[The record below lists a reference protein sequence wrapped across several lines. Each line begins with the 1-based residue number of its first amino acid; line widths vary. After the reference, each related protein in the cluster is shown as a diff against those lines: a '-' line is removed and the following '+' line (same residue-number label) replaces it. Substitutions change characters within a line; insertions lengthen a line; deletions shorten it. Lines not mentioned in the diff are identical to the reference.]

1 VYDTHMQV
9 QMMVA
14 VLGGTGRTGQPL
26 VAELLRRGHKVV
38 VLARD
43 PTKLGTVRDEVQV
56 VTGDSRDDA
65 ALIELVSGADAVVST
80 LGPVRKQGMVT
91 RDTAKPLISVM
102 RRAGVRRYIG
112 VTGAGIDVPGDQ
124 KAIFDKVLSKLIPL
138 VSRKAATDRAAEYQ
152 EWAASDLDWT
162 LVRAPRLRDGPPTH
176 AVEHDAH
183 RSAPSPFLRRSDLA
197 EFLVDVLEQ
206 GLYIRQAPLVGAK
219 SAPDDPVPE

>member
-1 VYDTHMQV
+1 MYDTHVQP

-26 VAELLRRGHKVV
+26 VAELLRRDHKVV

-43 PTKLGTVRDEVQV
+43 PAKLGTVGDEVQV
-56 VTGDSRDDA
+56 ITGDSREA
-65 ALIELVSGADAVVST
+65 ALTDLVSGVDAVVSA

-91 RDTAKPLISVM
+91 RDTAKALISVM

-138 VSRKAATDRAAEYQ
+138 LSRRVAADRAAEYQ

-219 SAPDDPVPE
+219 SAPDGHVPE

>member
-1 VYDTHMQV
+1 MI
-9 QMMVA
+9 VA
-14 VLGGTGRTGQPL
+14 VLGGTGRAGQPL
-26 VAELLRRGHKVV
+26 VAELLRRDHTVV

-43 PTKLGTVRDEVQV
+43 PGKLGTIRDEVQV
-56 VTGDSRDDA
+56 ITGDSRDEA
-65 ALIELVSGADAVVST
+65 ALTELVSGADAVVST
-80 LGPVRKQGMVT
+80 LGPVRKQGMVN
-91 RDTAKPLISVM
+91 RDTVKALISVM

-124 KAIFDKVLSKLIPL
+124 KAIFDKVLSKLIQF
-138 VSRKAATDRAAEYQ
+138 VSRKVATDRTAEYQ

-176 AVEHDAH
+176 AVEHDPH

-197 EFLVDVLEQ
+197 EFIVDVLEQ

-219 SAPDDPVPE
+219 SAPNSPVPE

>member
-1 VYDTHMQV
+1 MQV
-9 QMMVA
+9 HMMVA
-14 VLGGTGRTGQPL
+14 VLGGTGRAGQPL
-26 VAELLRRGHKVV
+26 VAELLRRDYKVV

-43 PTKLGTVRDEVQV
+43 PAKLGTIRDEVKV
-56 VTGDSRDDA
+56 ITGDSRDEA
-65 ALIELVSGADAVVST
+65 ALTELVSGVDAVVST
-80 LGPVRKQGMVT
+80 LGPVRKQGMVN
-91 RDTAKPLISVM
+91 RDTAKALISVM

-124 KAIFDKVLSKLIPL
+124 KAILDKALSKLIQL
-138 VSRKAATDRAAEYQ
+138 VSRKAAMDRAAEYE

-162 LVRAPRLRDGPPTH
+162 LVRAPRLRDGSPTH

-219 SAPDDPVPE
+219 AAPADPVPE

>member
-1 VYDTHMQV
+1 VPPFVTLYVYDTHMQV

-43 PTKLGTVRDEVQV
+43 PAKLGTVRDEVQV

-80 LGPVRKQGMVT
+80 LGPVRQQDMVT
-91 RDTAKPLISVM
+91 RDTAKALISVM

-124 KAIFDKVLSKLIPL
+124 K
-138 VSRKAATDRAAEYQ
+138 
-152 EWAASDLDWT
+152 
-162 LVRAPRLRDGPPTH
+162 
-176 AVEHDAH
+176 
-183 RSAPSPFLRRSDLA
+183 PSSTRCCPN
-197 EFLVDVLEQ
+197 
-206 GLYIRQAPLVGAK
+206 
-219 SAPDDPVPE
+219 

>member
-1 VYDTHMQV
+1 VPPFVTLYVYDTHMQV
-9 QMMVA
+9 QMIVA
-14 VLGGTGRTGQPL
+14 VLGGTGRAGQPL
-26 VAELLRRGHKVV
+26 VAELLRRDHKVV

-43 PTKLGTVRDEVQV
+43 PAKLGTIR
-56 VTGDSRDDA
+56 G
-65 ALIELVSGADAVVST
+65 
-80 LGPVRKQGMVT
+80 
-91 RDTAKPLISVM
+91 
-102 RRAGVRRYIG
+102 
-112 VTGAGIDVPGDQ
+112 
-124 KAIFDKVLSKLIPL
+124 
-138 VSRKAATDRAAEYQ
+138 Q